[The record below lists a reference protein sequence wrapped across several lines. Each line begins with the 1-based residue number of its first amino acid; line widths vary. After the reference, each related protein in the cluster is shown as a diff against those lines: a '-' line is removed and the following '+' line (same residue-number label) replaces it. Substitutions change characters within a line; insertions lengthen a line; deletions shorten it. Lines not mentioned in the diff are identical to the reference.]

1 MLFESSSDWM
11 EKLVEF
17 QVSPLYEHFVA
28 QQEVALLSQLLE
40 HLNQLQRRFVYTE
53 DAVRRVNLQETL
65 AVVQEFIEKAVK
77 LG

>member
-1 MLFESSSDWM
+1 MNLFTFWCMQSVRRAHILLFESSSDRM

-28 QQEVALLSQLLE
+28 QQEV
-40 HLNQLQRRFVYTE
+40 
-53 DAVRRVNLQETL
+53 ETL
-65 AVVQEFIEKAVK
+65 AVAQEFIEKAFK

>member
-1 MLFESSSDWM
+1 M

-40 HLNQLQRRFVYTE
+40 HLNQLQRRFVSTE